1 MHIHTDI
8 YIYIC
13 EIAPSCASCTLDSG
27 SILDAAASAAEL
39 VLEAEEKGTAC
50 VGAPGGAELPRC
62 HIYIFMQYDIRS
74 IEFHALYLS
83 IWIQQT
89 LGPAPGSPRRVPK
102 RTDAR

>member
-1 MHIHTDI
+1 MYIYIYIYIYTFIYIYVCIYNFMHIHTDI

-39 VLEAEEKGTAC
+39 VLEAEEKGTAS

-62 HIYIFMQYDIRS
+62 H
-74 IEFHALYLS
+74 
-83 IWIQQT
+83 W
-89 LGPAPGSPRRVPK
+89 
-102 RTDAR
+102 